1 MAKLAFIHSFVVCI
15 FAYDVQER
23 LHVHVAEGSQTAKK
37 AAKFW
42 LEPTVELFDAGSLSE
57 KEIRMIR
64 DTLMENREL
73 LIDRIR
79 SFAAGIKCKPLFL

>member
-1 MAKLAFIHSFVVCI
+1 MPKLAFISSFVVYI

-57 KEIRMIR
+57 KELRIIR
-64 DTLMENREL
+64 DKLVENREL
-73 LIDRIR
+73 LIERIR
-79 SFAAGIKCKPLFL
+79 SFAAGIKSKPVFL